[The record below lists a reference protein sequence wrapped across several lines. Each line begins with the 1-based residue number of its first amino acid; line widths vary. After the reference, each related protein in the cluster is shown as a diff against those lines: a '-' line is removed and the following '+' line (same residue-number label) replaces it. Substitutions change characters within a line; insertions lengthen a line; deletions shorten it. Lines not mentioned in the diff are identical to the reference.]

1 MQRFQALGNEA
12 MAMDTPFNERGVSVT
27 RNAISAAGQVF
38 TLRDVHD
45 VRVITVGKNRV
56 VPTVIS
62 LCGVAVA
69 IAGGWFGTAA
79 ALVCGAM
86 LVVVGGLA
94 WTTQDV
100 THRLI
105 VATAAGDREAVSST
119 DADFVARVE
128 HAVKDALAAAKTQQQ
143 QQQQQ

>member
-1 MQRFQALGNEA
+1 
-12 MAMDTPFNERGVSVT
+12 
-27 RNAISAAGQVF
+27 
-38 TLRDVHD
+38 
-45 VRVITVGKNRV
+45 
-56 VPTVIS
+56 
-62 LCGVAVA
+62 
-69 IAGGWFGTAA
+69 
-79 ALVCGAM
+79 
-86 LVVVGGLA
+86 VVGGLA

-128 HAVKDALAAAKTQQQ
+128 RAVKDALAAAKTQQQ